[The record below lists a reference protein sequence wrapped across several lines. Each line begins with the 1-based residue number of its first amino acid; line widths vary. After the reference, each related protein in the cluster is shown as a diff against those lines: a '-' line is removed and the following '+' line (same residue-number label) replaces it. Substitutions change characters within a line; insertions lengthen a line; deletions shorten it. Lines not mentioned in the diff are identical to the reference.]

1 MSITYDAGALIAVDR
16 DDPRMFARHQQAV
29 SSGIVPVVPA
39 AVVWQVWRNGSRQAR
54 LARFLKGCW
63 VEPIDDDLAREA
75 GMLLGRAGTDDGV
88 DAVVVLSAQRRGGVV
103 HTSDP
108 DDLGRL
114 AGCLGRARFVV
125 HRV

>member
-1 MSITYDAGALIAVDR
+1 MDR
-16 DDPRMFARHQQAV
+16 DDPRVFARHKQAV

-39 AVVWQVWRNGSRQAR
+39 PVIWQVWRNGSRQAR
-54 LARFLKGCW
+54 LARFLKGCRI
-63 VEPIDDDLAREA
+63 EPIDDDLAREA
-75 GMLLGRAGTDDGV
+75 GILLGRTGTDDGV

-103 HTSDP
+103 YTSDP